1 MCSIFQSLENYGKIA
16 SLFCNYITLQ
26 KKKREK
32 NIKYFKI
39 LEIINFITS
48 MSYFWINLLQKNQI
62 YTKSMI

>member
-26 KKKREK
+26 KKRER

>member
-26 KKKREK
+26 KKKRER